1 MGERSGFTRRAALI
15 AAAIAIAPAV
25 CITAQTLARIRLAT
39 TPNDSGG
46 EAFYGADMGFFTKAG
61 LDVEV
66 NVIGQGGLIPDG
78 LMSGSL
84 DIGGINIP
92 AAALAHER
100 RLPMVLIAPGAVY
113 QSRSPTS
120 ALLVAKTSAIAG
132 ARDLTGKTIGVRD
145 LTNPGSLA
153 ARAWL
158 DQNGGDSRSVRFV
171 ELPDSA
177 SSAALQAGRIDA
189 ASIATPFLE
198 EALRGDARILAKSYD
213 AIAKEFMIAGW
224 FSTRDYAARRPDVV
238 RAFDAA
244 IRETARWANANHAR
258 SGEILAKYTKV
269 AVPPTMARVG
279 YAEQSSPALMQPF
292 IDAAAKYGVLRAS
305 FPANELLA
313 P

>member
-1 MGERSGFTRRAALI
+1 VGERSGLTRRAALA
-15 AAAIAIAPAV
+15 AAAIAAVPAIRVVAQAP
-25 CITAQTLARIRLAT
+25 ARIRLAT
-39 TPNDSGG
+39 PPNDSGG

-100 RLPMVLIAPGAVY
+100 HLPMVLIAPGAVY
-113 QSRSPTS
+113 DSRSPTS
-120 ALLVAKTSAIAG
+120 ALLVAKASSIAG
-132 ARDLTGKTIGVRD
+132 ARDLIGKTIGVRD

-158 DQNGGDSRSVRFV
+158 DQNGGDSKSVRFV

-177 SSAALQAGRIDA
+177 SAAALQAGRIDA

-213 AIAKEFMIAGW
+213 AIAKQFMIAGW

-238 RAFDAA
+238 RTFDAA
-244 IRETARWANANHAR
+244 IRETARWANANHPR

-269 AVPPTMARVG
+269 TVPPTMARVS

-292 IDAAAKYGVLRAS
+292 IDAAAKYGVLHAS
-305 FPANELLA
+305 FPASDLFA